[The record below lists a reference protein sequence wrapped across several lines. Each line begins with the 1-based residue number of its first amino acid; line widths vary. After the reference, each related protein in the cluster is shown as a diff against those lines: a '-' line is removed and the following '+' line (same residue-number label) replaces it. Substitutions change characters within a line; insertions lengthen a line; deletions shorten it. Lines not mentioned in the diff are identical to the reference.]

1 MNDENL
7 TAIMER
13 EGVEKV
19 QRYRA
24 LGKWTV
30 VLDDGRM
37 GEGNSVGVALAK
49 AKLPDAVNVKRVLV

>member
-37 GEGNSVGVALAK
+37 GEGNSVGAALAK
-49 AKLPDAVNVKRVLV
+49 AKSPDAVNVKRVLV